1 MARVVMIVDSDTGEL
16 IDVAGNVREGGRYK
30 KLAKRMLSPDGS
42 GLDYGFAGGNT
53 LTISKGGGRGSAINL
68 LADTVNVPGELKV
81 GGKTIA
87 EIAAGGATTV
97 LDDITGTE
105 GQVDV
110 STTYVTDQSTGE
122 TRKVVVISLDALILA
137 KLQMV
142 EEALEDLSGFVS
154 KSDIAA
160 VVENLSVGDSDS
172 PEVVRGTLRTLV
184 ERLHE
189 LAGDNQ
195 EPAGE

>member
-1 MARVVMIVDSDTGEL
+1 MARVVLIVDSETGRL
-16 IDVAGNVREGGRYK
+16 IDVAGNAREGGRYK

-42 GLDYGFAGGNT
+42 QLDYGAAGGDS
-53 LTISKGGGRGSAINL
+53 LTISKGGGRGRAINL
-68 LADTVNVPGELKV
+68 LADEVNVPGSLVV

-137 KLQMV
+137 KLQAV
-142 EEALEDLSGFVS
+142 EDALEDLSGFVS
-154 KSDIAA
+154 KSDMAA

-172 PEVVRGTLRTLV
+172 PEVVRGTLQTLL

-189 LAGDNQ
+189 LAGDDQ
-195 EPAGE
+195 ETA